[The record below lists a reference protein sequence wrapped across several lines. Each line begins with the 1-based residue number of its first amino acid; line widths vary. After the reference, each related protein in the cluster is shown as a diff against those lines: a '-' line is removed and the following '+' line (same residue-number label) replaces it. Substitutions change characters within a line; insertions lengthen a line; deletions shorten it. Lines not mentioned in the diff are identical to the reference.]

1 MMPNAHTPSEEELE
15 EALDD
20 AASGKLTSDLGF
32 NDAVYAVLQR
42 VQDQGYV
49 DRVDEEEARRL
60 RQDMED
66 AENIAEAD
74 AEEAAN
80 AAEQDPTTIR

>member
-1 MMPNAHTPSEEELE
+1 
-15 EALDD
+15 
-20 AASGKLTSDLGF
+20 
-32 NDAVYAVLQR
+32 VLQR

-60 RQDMED
+60 RQEMED
-66 AENIAEAD
+66 AENMAEANAEAD
-74 AEEAAN
+74 AEEAAD